1 MDNFVRRL
9 SSSAKPNVVRE
20 DDRARPLI
28 KESEHDD
35 IPFAIEAPGSRR
47 ILYFSDSESDCSQIS
62 SECTP
67 QSSLE
72 TPVSSISEDLA
83 ASRTLND
90 ATRVL
95 SVSSTRVFPKTP
107 SSSSSLT
114 TTPFT
119 ASLRAL
125 PSIREETAITAAAM
139 GVATA
144 GTGAAA
150 QSIESKGD
158 GGESNGVSG
167 QGGRHE
173 HEPGRKIP
181 GSGGEGG
188 HGRKEREK
196 SRSGSR
202 LLSLL
207 PVRRASSKGFA
218 LERPRPDR
226 PLTRF
231 LSVGRKASIVP
242 SDGPLPLPCPSL
254 PTSSGALAPSLGAT
268 WPKNADADRRALK
281 RLAARLLVRSEED
294 EWEEARAK
302 PAFDLLDDPGRVLL
316 MEGTVAKRGTSSMM
330 KRTTRRTLLL
340 FPDVLLVADPFCG
353 DGSSGK
359 GGDKVVV
366 RHVIDLRQVRSVWDC
381 SYLEENAWEVE
392 GETRR
397 WRFVCEERE
406 GGAREH
412 ARWMAMMKEA
422 LWRLALAKEGRREL
436 EVGWMH
442 RLVKG
447 TVFATAMRGDVSLLK
462 LLMAREKKRAREK
475 WRRRRARQQR
485 SRRREAEEKGGG
497 RKGWREGEGEDMEGD
512 GGEEE
517 EEEAAAMAYCTQKD
531 AVGWLPVHYAAA
543 KGREKAVRYLLEM
556 GGEDVDPVTEGGE
569 TPLHVAAMCGQE
581 GVVRYLLMW
590 GASIWARNHREE
602 IPLALAVKG
611 LDGWKG
617 GRAGRGGKVER
628 VVSLILAAAPSETMV
643 GKQLSSLDGR
653 GSMPL
658 HAALEVAVEVEG
670 WVQAR
675 EEEEV
680 GEEEEEVLKAKEARR
695 RREDAEGLVRL
706 LVDRGADVRA
716 RRGVDGL
723 SPLQIACG
731 GGAGRG
737 EKTGKWGGG
746 RLSEALGPPA
756 PRKILQMLLDK
767 GAPPNGVWPVTP
779 PPSLKPSLTTTPKT
793 STPPS
798 LPAAALRP
806 LEILLT
812 PRFYESEDAAR
823 EGGKEGELD
832 PLTEGVED
840 DAARRMLAARACLA
854 AELIAHGARLSTQKM
869 VKSGVDVAVVA
880 TMDAARIEWAQK
892 TVGMPVALEGEG
904 IAGKIEAE
912 EEAEE
917 GGGEGG
923 GREGRRGRGPRK
935 TSKGGMEATSARSAP
950 RRSPS
955 SSGDNLAL
963 PPKPAKAEK
972 GVGRKPA
979 GTGARAEKLSRMTN
993 QTEGMQ
999 QRAMDF
1005 AAAAKALAEREKGR
1019 KWWEL

>member
-1 MDNFVRRL
+1 
-9 SSSAKPNVVRE
+9 
-20 DDRARPLI
+20 
-28 KESEHDD
+28 
-35 IPFAIEAPGSRR
+35 
-47 ILYFSDSESDCSQIS
+47 
-62 SECTP
+62 
-67 QSSLE
+67 
-72 TPVSSISEDLA
+72 
-83 ASRTLND
+83 
-90 ATRVL
+90 
-95 SVSSTRVFPKTP
+95 
-107 SSSSSLT
+107 
-114 TTPFT
+114 
-119 ASLRAL
+119 
-125 PSIREETAITAAAM
+125 
-139 GVATA
+139 
-144 GTGAAA
+144 
-150 QSIESKGD
+150 
-158 GGESNGVSG
+158 
-167 QGGRHE
+167 
-173 HEPGRKIP
+173 
-181 GSGGEGG
+181 
-188 HGRKEREK
+188 
-196 SRSGSR
+196 
-202 LLSLL
+202 
-207 PVRRASSKGFA
+207 
-218 LERPRPDR
+218 
-226 PLTRF
+226 
-231 LSVGRKASIVP
+231 
-242 SDGPLPLPCPSL
+242 
-254 PTSSGALAPSLGAT
+254 
-268 WPKNADADRRALK
+268 LK

-923 GREGRRGRGPRK
+923 GEG
-935 TSKGGMEATSARSAP
+935 
-950 RRSPS
+950 
-955 SSGDNLAL
+955 
-963 PPKPAKAEK
+963 
-972 GVGRKPA
+972 GVPDVGQA
-979 GTGARAEKLSRMTN
+979 
-993 QTEGMQ
+993 
-999 QRAMDF
+999 
-1005 AAAAKALAEREKGR
+1005 
-1019 KWWEL
+1019 